1 VPGITAI
8 LLAAGE
14 SSRMGKPKPLL
25 PWGGLPLIMY
35 QIASLSEASASP
47 IVVVL
52 GHNSED
58 IAPYVENSPTL
69 QTIINPDYAEGKT
82 TSIRLGVSQVLD
94 DVDGILLLAV
104 DQPRPADLVRRVIEE
119 HLRSGALITHPTYNG
134 RGGHPIIFAGSLK
147 SELLAITEEQQGIR
161 EVVGRHQDS
170 IRTVAVESPIA
181 RVDLNT
187 MGDYE
192 SALREF
198 WSHS

>member
-1 VPGITAI
+1 MPGITAI

-14 SSRMGKPKPLL
+14 SSRMGQPKPLL
-25 PWGGLPLIMY
+25 PWGGLPLIQY

-69 QTIINPDYAEGKT
+69 QTVINPDYAEGKT

-147 SELLAITEEQQGIR
+147 SELLAITEELQGIR

-198 WSHS
+198 GSHS

>member
-1 VPGITAI
+1 MPGITAI

-14 SSRMGKPKPLL
+14 SSRMGQPKPLL
-25 PWGGLPLIMY
+25 PWGGLPLIQY

-69 QTIINPDYAEGKT
+69 QTVINPDYAEGKT

-94 DVDGILLLAV
+94 DVDGILLLAA

-198 WSHS
+198 GSHS